1 MRLELNGKGPLGR
14 VRDEMEMLRDEIRD
28 GRFQRSMAAITG
40 LSAVVSGAE
49 AFTQHRRGAF
59 SNRLMWTPIWL
70 MPPAAAAAIAAV
82 FDERAAKRLLPAISA
97 VVIADG
103 IIGFIYHL
111 RGIRRMP
118 GGFHVGRYNVVM
130 GPPVFAPL
138 LMCSVGVAG
147 ILTGFLQRGRPP
159 RTRRLRKVLLGGG
172 LAALEALL
180 APGRPA
186 RRRSRTPS
194 WAGVARLALAARSAR
209 AGGLG
214 RLARGTPQVALT
226 NGALAGGRLQ
236 RGLAVTTAALGA
248 VAGGEAYFEHL
259 RGSFNSKWMWTPVL
273 LTPPMVAAAAGAA
286 VSERIARRVL
296 PIASAVTL
304 ADGLLGFGLH
314 VRGLD
319 RMPGDN
325 TSNLDFKIAMGPPLF
340 APLLFS
346 AVGLFGLVSALLRP
360 ARHR

>member
-180 APGRPA
+180 AQG
-186 RRRSRTPS
+186 
-194 WAGVARLALAARSAR
+194 
-209 AGGLG
+209 
-214 RLARGTPQVALT
+214 
-226 NGALAGGRLQ
+226 
-236 RGLAVTTAALGA
+236 
-248 VAGGEAYFEHL
+248 
-259 RGSFNSKWMWTPVL
+259 
-273 LTPPMVAAAAGAA
+273 
-286 VSERIARRVL
+286 
-296 PIASAVTL
+296 
-304 ADGLLGFGLH
+304 
-314 VRGLD
+314 
-319 RMPGDN
+319 
-325 TSNLDFKIAMGPPLF
+325 
-340 APLLFS
+340 
-346 AVGLFGLVSALLRP
+346 
-360 ARHR
+360 